1 VTRRRITRLGI
12 TFAALS
18 TQARVNARNF
28 ARSLI
33 RPQEEEL
40 MDFAQLAM
48 PVIPA
53 LEPTESRRGRQVAK
67 VPQHGPRAFDSKSL
81 SSRKADIGRARHL
94 LAVQLSYV
102 AHPSFDDPS
111 APDAI
116 LASSAEFGTPASDP
130 VLESR
135 DFDADPSRGNRIP
148 SREQEAHRFRKMNY
162 LKYLAWRIRD
172 RIDPDSPV
180 PGDLDEVER
189 LQAEALKLK
198 NQTVETHLPLVVS
211 VAKRRTMAGFELCD
225 RISDG
230 TFALIEAVERFDF
243 ARGYRF
249 STYATWAIFN
259 ELTRRDRKE
268 WCRRRRS
275 TPLRHDPLAAPD
287 IESEQ
292 NEVRDKYRMA
302 VERLLGRLDRRERWI
317 MVNRHGIGGV
327 PEQTLEQIGL
337 DLGISK
343 ERVRQLKERAHAKLR
358 GFARLEAIEP
368 ADF

>member
-1 VTRRRITRLGI
+1 MFGIILTSHGSPATR
-12 TFAALS
+12 
-18 TQARVNARNF
+18 N
-28 ARSLI
+28 RSELD
-33 RPQEEEL
+33 RPAIFPLRQSKRPEDL
-40 MDFAQLAM
+40 T
-48 PVIPA
+48 
-53 LEPTESRRGRQVAK
+53 EPRRGRQVAK
-67 VPQHGPRAFDSKSL
+67 VPQHGPRTFESKSV
-81 SSRKADIGRARHL
+81 SSRKADIGRARRL
-94 LAVQLSYV
+94 LAVRLTYV
-102 AHPSFDDPS
+102 AHPSFDDPN
-111 APDAI
+111 AHDAI
-116 LASSAEFGTPASDP
+116 LASSAEFGMSASDP
-130 VLESR
+130 VRESR
-135 DFDADPSRGNRIP
+135 DFDANSSRGDRIP
-148 SREQEAHRFRKMNY
+148 SREREAHMFRKMNF
-162 LKYLAWRIRD
+162 LKFLARRIRD
-172 RIDPDSPV
+172 RMDPDSPRPV
-180 PGDLDEVER
+180 DLDHLER
-189 LQAEALKLK
+189 LQIEALRLK
-198 NQTVETHLPLVVS
+198 NQIVETHLPLVVS
-211 VAKRRTMAGFELCD
+211 VAKRRTMAGCELCD
-225 RISDG
+225 RVSDG

>member
-1 VTRRRITRLGI
+1 MFGIILTSRGSPATR
-12 TFAALS
+12 
-18 TQARVNARNF
+18 N
-28 ARSLI
+28 RSELD
-33 RPQEEEL
+33 RPAIFPLRQTKRPEDL
-40 MDFAQLAM
+40 T
-48 PVIPA
+48 
-53 LEPTESRRGRQVAK
+53 EPRRGRQVAK
-67 VPQHGPRAFDSKSL
+67 VPQHGPRTFESKSL
-81 SSRKADIGRARHL
+81 SSRKADIGRALRL
-94 LAVQLSYV
+94 LAADLTYV

-111 APDAI
+111 ARDAI
-116 LASSAEFGTPASDP
+116 LVSSAEFGTLASDRIP
-130 VLESR
+130 VSR
-135 DFDADPSRGNRIP
+135 DSNADSARGNRIP
-148 SREQEAHRFRKMNY
+148 SREREAHMFRKMNF
-162 LKYLAWRIRD
+162 LKFLAGRIRD
-172 RIDPDSPV
+172 RIDPDSPRPV
-180 PGDLDEVER
+180 DLDHLER
-189 LQAEALKLK
+189 LQIEALRLK
-198 NQTVETHLPLVVS
+198 NQIVETHLPLVVS
-211 VAKRRTMAGFELCD
+211 VAKRRTMAGCELCD
-225 RISDG
+225 RVSDG

-259 ELTRRDRKE
+259 GLTRRDRKE